1 MSLNPSFLRSINDK
15 IMAKFGTDTGKMLI
29 HTGVIGWILSSLAQV
44 TAIVIN
50 DKIPTEQKMFLVPQE
65 MADALVNIVSFYAV
79 TQTFN
84 SVAKKLVT
92 SGKWLPKTVKD
103 VLVAKGLGEKLG
115 KKGFDVLTHGGLSG
129 ETLKNF
135 NSFKT
140 GIDVGATTLGS
151 VLSCNIITPL
161 LRNVIAANR
170 QQDAI
175 ARMNKKNS
183 TTEISNTK
191 TSKVYLPKPSMNSFQ
206 AASALAY
213 SPSTG
218 LKI

>member
-1 MSLNPSFLRSINDK
+1 MSLKPSFLHNINDK
-15 IMAKFGTDTGKMLI
+15 IMEKFGSDTAKMLI

-50 DKIPTEQKMFLVPQE
+50 DKIPKEQKMFLVPQE

-79 TQTFN
+79 TQTFS

-92 SGKWLPKTVKD
+92 SGKWLPKSVKN
-103 VLVAKGLGEKLG
+103 VLVEKGLGERLG
-115 KKGFDVLTHGGLSG
+115 QKGFDILKEGGL
-129 ETLKNF
+129 TDKALNDF
-135 NSFKT
+135 NLFKG
-140 GIDVGATTLGS
+140 GIDVTATTLGS

-175 ARMNKKNS
+175 ARMNKKNKKVDVS
-183 TTEISNTK
+183 DQNISKN
-191 TSKVYLPKPSMNSFQ
+191 YLPKPSINSFQ
-206 AASALAY
+206 TSSTLAY
-213 SPSTG
+213 HSTS

>member
-1 MSLNPSFLRSINDK
+1 ME
-15 IMAKFGTDTGKMLI
+15 KFGSDTAKMLI

-50 DKIPTEQKMFLVPQE
+50 DKIPKEQKMFLVPQE

-79 TQTFN
+79 TQTFS

-92 SGKWLPKTVKD
+92 SGKWLPKSVKN
-103 VLVAKGLGEKLG
+103 VLVEKGLGERLG
-115 KKGFDVLTHGGLSG
+115 QKGFDILKEGGL
-129 ETLKNF
+129 TDKALNDF
-135 NSFKT
+135 NLFKG
-140 GIDVGATTLGS
+140 GIDVTATTLGS

-175 ARMNKKNS
+175 ARMNKKNKKVDVS
-183 TTEISNTK
+183 DQNISKN
-191 TSKVYLPKPSMNSFQ
+191 YLPKPSINSFQ
-206 AASALAY
+206 TSSTLAY
-213 SPSTG
+213 HSTS